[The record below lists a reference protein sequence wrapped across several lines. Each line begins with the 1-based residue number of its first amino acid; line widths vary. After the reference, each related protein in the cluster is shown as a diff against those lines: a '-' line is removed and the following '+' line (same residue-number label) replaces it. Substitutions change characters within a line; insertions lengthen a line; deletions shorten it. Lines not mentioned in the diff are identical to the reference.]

1 MKKNKKRPSILIPL
15 FWGSLWGIAEATLGH
30 LLHISKIPGLAG
42 SLMFPIALFFMVK
55 AYSLTGRLSTIL
67 FASCTAASFKLIDI
81 FISPHDL
88 FSVLNPMIA
97 IICESL
103 VLFLFLKAWN
113 KKVFTKFIPILA
125 MALSWKLIYS
135 AALLTMGHFF
145 PIKSFFD
152 LGSTRFLSFFIVE
165 SLASSLIVFLFF
177 KVQPFSFKSSF
188 YHPKKIHYFLTACVY
203 ILAVFIETMV

>member
-55 AYSLTGRLSTIL
+55 AYSMTGRHSTIL
-67 FASCTAASFKLIDI
+67 FTSCAAASLKFFDI

-88 FSVLNPMIA
+88 FSVLNPMIS
-97 IICESL
+97 ILCESL
-103 VLFLFLKAWN
+103 VLVLFLKAW
-113 KKVFTKFIPILA
+113 KKQLFSKFLPVFTLV
-125 MALSWKLIYS
+125 LGWKLIYS
-135 AALLTMGHFF
+135 TVIFSLSHLFTV
-145 PIKSFFD
+145 KSFFD

-188 YHPKKIHYFLTACVY
+188 YHPKKIHYFLTAGVY